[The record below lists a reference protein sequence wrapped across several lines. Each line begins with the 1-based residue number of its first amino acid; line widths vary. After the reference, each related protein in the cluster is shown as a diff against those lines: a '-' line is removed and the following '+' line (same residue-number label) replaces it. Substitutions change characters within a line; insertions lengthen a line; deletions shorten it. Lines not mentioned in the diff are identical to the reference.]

1 MKVIDKQVFMDTFQY
16 FDKPIVVEIIDI
28 FINEYPERMNT
39 LKRDIDNLDFKSL
52 KFDAHSLK
60 GVVSN
65 FVAPETQN
73 LAKILELKGS
83 ENDSTELYETFSAL
97 EKATADLVED
107 LKLIREDF
115 LQ

>member
-1 MKVIDKQVFMDTFQY
+1 MIDKKVFMDTFQY

-28 FINEYPERMNT
+28 FINEYSERMNT
-39 LKRDIDNLDFKSL
+39 LRKDIENLDFNSL

-65 FVAPETQN
+65 FVAPEPQE
-73 LAKILELKGS
+73 LAKKLELKGS
-83 ENDSTELYETFSAL
+83 EKDSSDLNDIFSAL
-97 EKATADLVED
+97 EKATAELVED
-107 LKLIREDF
+107 LKIIRAEF

>member
-1 MKVIDKQVFMDTFQY
+1 MIDKNVFMDTFQY

-39 LKRDIDNLDFKSL
+39 LRKDIENLDFNSL

-65 FVAPETQN
+65 FVAPEPQN

-83 ENDSTELYETFSAL
+83 EKDSTELLETFSSL

-107 LKLIREDF
+107 LKTIREEF